1 MYFCNSMTSSLK
13 AVEADAKTKSRC
25 YFKRHHFKDFFIQ
38 KAGFRLEVQLIQI
51 FHFQTFGNG
60 LNGLEHSFPNFW
72 DRPNPPKTPFLFLG
86 KESFAK
92 LISNFL
98 GT

>member
-1 MYFCNSMTSSLK
+1 MLFIKCFHQLFR
-13 AVEADAKTKSRC
+13 DAIG
-25 YFKRHHFKDFFIQ
+25 YGDFFIQ

-51 FHFQTFGNG
+51 FHLQTFGNG